1 MKKMKIN
8 RLTLTNFKCHDML
21 NLVFDGRST
30 SIYGDNAT
38 GKTSIYDALTW
49 LLFGKDSAGN
59 GEKNI
64 DIKPL
69 DASGQVRDH
78 QAITS
83 VQAELDVDGEIITL
97 ERTYREIWST
107 KRGSSEAVYDGNTS
121 DYYIDGV
128 PHKKNAFDSRI
139 KELVP
144 EDVFRLL
151 TSVSYFAVDMKWQ
164 DRRTTLFD
172 IVGALTDKEIMAAN
186 GQFAPL
192 LESMG
197 KLSLPEYKAK
207 LLSQRK
213 GLTGIRDDTPT
224 RISECQKTLEDMQ
237 GIDFEE
243 AKEQE
248 KALTCQQEEL
258 SRNLIALENNSTL
271 SDLQMKLREAKLER
285 DTLES
290 KNRAYRQEQSA
301 GVPDTRAMERTI
313 QSERLRVETL
323 VTLMTAVK
331 KDIEG
336 YQTDIA
342 ASREEWIRVNGEAFT
357 GGICPTCGQS
367 LPFEQLQKATTD
379 FEEKKK
385 QKLQAIM
392 NKGNRYK
399 ESCANSEQRLKDL
412 EQEKAKMEENI
423 QVLVQ
428 QLETVK
434 ANAVVI
440 SDMADYSKN
449 IQVLQEKCTSIQ
461 TEIQRIM
468 QDSAQEKEGI
478 RTKLSAVNDQ
488 LRLVRSVIAKE
499 DVRDRTLKRIQQLKT
514 DAKNAAEALEAIEKM
529 LYLMEEFTR
538 YKARFVEDGINSLFS
553 LATFR
558 LFREQANGGLE
569 ERCDVVYKGV
579 PYMGLNNGAKIN
591 VGIDIINTLSRHYGV
606 TVPLFVD
613 NAEAVTRLL
622 DCEAQVIRLVVSEED
637 KELRVV

>member
-49 LLFGKDSAGN
+49 LLFGKDSTGN

-69 DASGQVRDH
+69 DVSGQVRDH

-186 GQFAPL
+186 GQFALL

-207 LLSQRK
+207 IISQRK
-213 GLTGIRDDTPT
+213 GLIGVRDDTPT

-243 AKEQE
+243 AKKQE
-248 KALTCQQEEL
+248 EALTCQQEEL
-258 SRNLIALENNSTL
+258 SRQLIALENNSTV
-271 SDLQMKLREAKLER
+271 SDLQLKLREAKLER

-331 KDIEG
+331 KDIDG

-367 LPFEQLQKATTD
+367 LPFEQLQKATAD

-399 ESCANSEQRLKDL
+399 ESCANAEQRLKDL
-412 EQEKAKMEENI
+412 EQEKSNMESNI

-553 LATFR
+553 MATFR

>member
-21 NLVFDGRST
+21 NLIFDGRST

-83 VQAELDVDGEIITL
+83 VEAELDVDGEIITL

-128 PHKKNAFDSRI
+128 PHKKNAFDARI

-151 TSVSYFAVDMKWQ
+151 TSVSYFASDMKWQ
-164 DRRTTLFD
+164 DRRATLFD
-172 IVGALTDKEIMAAN
+172 IAGTLTDREIMAAN
-186 GQFAPL
+186 GQFQL
-192 LESMG
+192 LLDSMG
-197 KLSLPEYKAK
+197 KLELTEYKAK
-207 LLSQRK
+207 ILSQRK

-248 KALTCQQEEL
+248 EALACQQEEL
-258 SRNLIALENNSTL
+258 SRKLIALENNSTL

-399 ESCANSEQRLKDL
+399 ESCANAEQRLKDL

-499 DVRDRTLKRIQQLKT
+499 DVRDRTMKRIQQLKA

-622 DCEAQVIRLVVSEED
+622 DCEAQVIRLVVSEND
-637 KELRVV
+637 KELRIV

>member
-1 MKKMKIN
+1 M
-8 RLTLTNFKCHDML
+8 
-21 NLVFDGRST
+21 V
-30 SIYGDNAT
+30 
-38 GKTSIYDALTW
+38 
-49 LLFGKDSAGN
+49 
-59 GEKNI
+59 
-64 DIKPL
+64 
-69 DASGQVRDH
+69 
-78 QAITS
+78 
-83 VQAELDVDGEIITL
+83 
-97 ERTYREIWST
+97 
-107 KRGSSEAVYDGNTS
+107 
-121 DYYIDGV
+121 
-128 PHKKNAFDSRI
+128 
-139 KELVP
+139 
-144 EDVFRLL
+144 
-151 TSVSYFAVDMKWQ
+151 
-164 DRRTTLFD
+164 
-172 IVGALTDKEIMAAN
+172 
-186 GQFAPL
+186 
-192 LESMG
+192 
-197 KLSLPEYKAK
+197 
-207 LLSQRK
+207 SQRK
-213 GLTGIRDDTPT
+213 GLIGVRDDTPT

-258 SRNLIALENNSTL
+258 SRKLIALENNSTL

-357 GGICPTCGQS
+357 GGICPTCGQA
-367 LPFEQLQKATTD
+367 LPFEQLQKATAD

-399 ESCANSEQRLKDL
+399 ESCANAEQRLKDL
-412 EQEKAKMEENI
+412 EQEKSNMESNI

-449 IQVLQEKCTSIQ
+449 IQVLQEKCTAIQ

-538 YKARFVEDGINSLFS
+538 YKARFVENGINSLFS

-622 DCEAQVIRLVVSEED
+622 DCEAQVIRLVVSEND
-637 KELRVV
+637 KELRIV